1 MAIENAN
8 QEFVVLGMMSGTSL
22 DGLDLT
28 VSHFIQNADSGNWS
42 GRIESFWTVPI
53 PEEWKVRIT
62 AFTEGSAVEWHKASV
77 DWSEW
82 CAGQIKAFVNFD
94 PIDLIVFSG
103 QTVFHRP
110 ESGWTGQLGHGAAL
124 HAAIDCQVPIVSD
137 LRSLDVSL
145 GGQGAPLVPVADAL
159 LYPEYEACLNLG
171 GFANISCSHPEDG
184 TRIAWDIGPCN
195 LVLNHLALRA
205 GRAFDENG
213 CMAATGEVHAGLWSQ
228 WMSMTYHE
236 REAPKSLGTEWLA
249 SEFWPI
255 LKILE
260 ESKSLETNDLLA
272 TASAYIASQIRLAAC
287 GKKTLITGGG
297 AHNLEL
303 LKLLRGVR
311 STFVV
316 GDEISVVLPA
326 ANVIDGKEA
335 HAFGFLGLLR
345 ALGRDNVWNSV
356 TGASKNNAGGALWG
370 YFDQRGT

>member
-1 MAIENAN
+1 
-8 QEFVVLGMMSGTSL
+8 
-22 DGLDLT
+22 
-28 VSHFIQNADSGNWS
+28 
-42 GRIESFWTVPI
+42 
-53 PEEWKVRIT
+53 
-62 AFTEGSAVEWHKASV
+62 
-77 DWSEW
+77 
-82 CAGQIKAFVNFD
+82 
-94 PIDLIVFSG
+94 
-103 QTVFHRP
+103 
-110 ESGWTGQLGHGAAL
+110 
-124 HAAIDCQVPIVSD
+124 
-137 LRSLDVSL
+137 
-145 GGQGAPLVPVADAL
+145 
-159 LYPEYEACLNLG
+159 
-171 GFANISCSHPEDG
+171 
-184 TRIAWDIGPCN
+184 
-195 LVLNHLALRA
+195 LALRA